1 MKSLLGLITLLCS
14 IFTALAQ
21 TTVYLIPG
29 QGGDARLFNNL
40 QLDSS
45 FTVKHI
51 NYDLPVKDSSM
62 KAYAMQL
69 SEQVDTAEPFV
80 LIGVSLGGMLA
91 VEMSEILQ
99 PEKTIIIS
107 SAKNKNELPVKLKF
121 QQKVPLYKMVPGKV
135 ARWGAFVLQ
144 PIVEYDR
151 NKEKATFKA
160 MLTDKDPEFLKRT
173 IPMIINW
180 DRTTNNTKITH
191 IHGDRDNTISIKNV
205 SCDITVKNGSHMMV
219 LTEGEKLSK
228 IVNEE
233 LKKIHIF

>member
-1 MKSLLGLITLLCS
+1 MKWLLVLISLLFSLTI
-14 IFTALAQ
+14 ALSQ
-21 TTVYLIPG
+21 STIYLIPG

-40 QLDSS
+40 QIDSS

-51 NYDLPVKDSSM
+51 MYDLPEKDSSM
-62 KAYAMQL
+62 QAYAKQL
-69 SEQVDTAEPFV
+69 LQQVDTAEPFI

-107 SAKNKNELPVKLKF
+107 SAKNKNELPAKLKF
-121 QQKVPLYKMVPGKV
+121 QQKVPIYKMVPGKL
-135 ARWGAFVLQ
+135 ARWGAFILQ

-151 NKEKATFKA
+151 NKEKTTFKA
-160 MLTDKDPEFLKRT
+160 MLTDKDPKFLKRT

-180 DRTTNNTKITH
+180 DRTSNNTSIIH
-191 IHGDRDNTISIKNV
+191 IHGDRDHTIPIKNV
-205 SCDITVKNGSHMMV
+205 SNDITVEGGSHMMV

-233 LKKIHIF
+233 LKRIH